1 MPSIPELLKG
11 HVTLEVECV
20 DRLYLNGYIGRLATS
35 GGLVTFMR
43 EQLGKPI
50 PSPVVLGQV
59 TERFRDAVKAMAEQQ
74 QIPIY
79 LFDHK
84 ERKDDVANRLRRQR
98 AVRDGIVFVGVAQ
111 EKAQAFQG
119 KKIQGQ
125 FEFTRDKTVY
135 VNHYY
140 FYIDDADFG
149 PLFLKVCSYAPWG
162 IKLCLN
168 GHEWAKRQLE
178 KRRIAYAA
186 LDNGFLSCEDPPQLQ
201 KICDRLGPEE
211 IERMFQKWLK
221 RLPLPLRAEDR
232 AAGYDWS
239 LSIWQMEV
247 SLTQILDRPL
257 RGREFFEE
265 IIRDNLDLGRPDRV
279 QLIFDRVVTK
289 KTPGQFRTRVI
300 QEGVHPS
307 LHINYK
313 NFDLKQYFKE
323 GRGCRTEGTFRNPND
338 FGVNKGLSNLPYLQK
353 IGREINRRLLEVE
366 RVSHNS
372 GLSGDSIQ
380 RVVQP
385 TVTAD
390 GEKAPA
396 LKFGQ
401 PRVMALLLALTLFQH
416 LIDGFHNRDLRALVV
431 DLLGVT
437 GHAYTAPQMTYDLR
451 RLRLKGLIFRPP
463 KTHRYFLTPYGWK
476 IARLFTRLEARVFRP
491 ALAMFTSN
499 DAVLPFPL
507 RASLDRVDAHMDE
520 LIYEAFPQTK
530 VS

>member
-1 MPSIPELLKG
+1 MATIPELLDG
-11 HVTLEVECV
+11 HVMLEVECL
-20 DRLYLNGYIGRLATS
+20 DRLYLNGYIGKLAT
-35 GGLVTFMR
+35 GPGLMMFMR
-43 EQLGKPI
+43 GQLGKPV
-50 PSPVVLGQV
+50 PSPVVLGQLS
-59 TERFRDAVKAMAEQQ
+59 EKFREAVKVLAERED
-74 QIPIY
+74 IPLY
-79 LFDHK
+79 QFGHK
-84 ERKDDVANRLRRQR
+84 ERKDDIANDLRRQR
-98 AVRDGIVFVGVAQ
+98 QVRDGIVFIGVAQ
-111 EKAQAFQG
+111 EKAQAFNG
-119 KKIQGQ
+119 KKVNGQ
-125 FEFTRDKTVY
+125 FQFDRDKTVY

-140 FYIDDADFG
+140 FYIDDAEFG
-149 PLFLKVCSYAPWG
+149 PLFIKVCSYAPWG
-162 IKLCLN
+162 TKLCLN
-168 GHEWAKRQLE
+168 GHEWTKRQLE
-178 KRRIAYAA
+178 KKKIAYEA
-186 LDNGFLSCEDPPQLQ
+186 LDNGFLSCADPQKLQ
-201 KICDRLGPEE
+201 AICDSLGPEQ
-211 IERMFQKWLK
+211 IERVFQKWLK
-221 RLPLPLRAEDR
+221 RLPLPLRSQDR

-247 SLTQILDRPL
+247 SLTQIFDRPV

-300 QEGVHPS
+300 QDGVHPT
-307 LHINYK
+307 LHISYK

-323 GRGCRTEGTFRNPND
+323 GRGCRTEGTFRNPKD
-338 FGVNKGLSNLPYLQK
+338 FDVNKGLSNLPYLQK

-401 PRVMALLLALTLFQH
+401 PRVMALFVALALFQH
-416 LIDGFHNRDLRALVV
+416 LIDGFHNRDLREHVV
-431 DLLGVT
+431 ALLGVT
-437 GHAYTAPQMTYDLR
+437 SQQYTASQMTYDLR

-463 KTHRYFLTPYGWK
+463 KTHRYFLTPHGWK

-499 DAVLPFPL
+499 DAVLPPKLSAALKGVDTQLDALINDAVPL
-507 RASLDRVDAHMDE
+507 RKAG
-520 LIYEAFPQTK
+520 
-530 VS
+530 